1 MSNEVLDRNIGLKI
15 SQYEML
21 SKTLNDIV
29 EHDRD
34 TDSVDDILQGMK
46 ETIKEIYDMRK
57 SSLPYFRIPR
67 RKRCSSNV
75 SSVGDIKVACRGK
88 FSVDGKNVFGISDD
102 IVDGVWEDT
111 IVEDGVSRNRVSFI
125 VKDACVDFGN
135 GYIPIV
141 YLLER
146 FKETKDAGDITL
158 VAYDQEE
165 NELYRKTYKDCE
177 VSVVYSD
184 AIFSRDVD
192 GERTFSVI
200 FEYKEHEYSY
210 QLPTN

>member
-1 MSNEVLDRNIGLKI
+1 MSDEILDRNIDLKM

-29 EHDRD
+29 ENDRD

-57 SSLPYFRIPR
+57 GNVAYNRIPKR
-67 RKRCSSNV
+67 IFKRKRR
-75 SSVGDIKVACRGK
+75 SSVGDIKVACKGK
-88 FSVDGKNVFGISDD
+88 FSVDGENVFGISDD

-135 GYIPIV
+135 GYVPIV
-141 YLLER
+141 YLLEK
-146 FKETKDAGDITL
+146 FKEFKEVGDITL
-158 VAYDQEE
+158 VAYDQEG

-177 VSVVYSD
+177 VSVVCSD
-184 AIFSRDVD
+184 AIFSRNIE

-200 FEYKEHEYSY
+200 FEYKDHEYSY
-210 QLPTN
+210 E